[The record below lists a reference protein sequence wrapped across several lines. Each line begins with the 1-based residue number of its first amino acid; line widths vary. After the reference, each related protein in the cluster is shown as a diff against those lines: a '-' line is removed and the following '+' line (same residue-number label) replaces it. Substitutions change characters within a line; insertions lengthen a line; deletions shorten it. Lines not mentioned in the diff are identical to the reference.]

1 MILRSRPY
9 HVWIVYWISQPR
21 PVSYARR
28 LEEGVS
34 TQVAECDN
42 LMTVIETET
51 KAKGKI

>member
-1 MILRSRPY
+1 MIRPY

-28 LEEGVS
+28 LEEGASNVS

-42 LMTVIETET
+42 LMAVIETET